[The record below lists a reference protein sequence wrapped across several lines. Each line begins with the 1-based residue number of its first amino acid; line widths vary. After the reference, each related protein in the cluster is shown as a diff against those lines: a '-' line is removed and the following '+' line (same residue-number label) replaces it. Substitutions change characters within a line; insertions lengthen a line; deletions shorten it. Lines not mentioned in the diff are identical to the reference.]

1 MFPVDR
7 LILVAGVLL
16 ALGIASSKLS
26 SRMGLPVLVLFLV
39 VGMLAGSEGPGGI
52 AFENYRLAHGV
63 GTVALVLILFDG
75 GLRTDLATFR
85 RVMAPSLWL
94 STLGVVL
101 TAVGVA
107 VAAVAV
113 LELPW
118 LEAMLLGSI
127 VSSTDAAAVFAVLRS
142 KGVRVR
148 QRVAATLEL
157 ESGSNDPMAV
167 LLTVACIEL
176 LQGRLTPGVDVVWLF
191 AKQLALGLALG
202 WLVGRGT
209 AAAVRRIDLD
219 AAGLYPV
226 LTGAAS
232 LVAYGAAASAGG
244 SGFLA
249 TYVAGVVAGSQR
261 LLFRRGVYVFHDG
274 MAWLAQITM
283 FVLLGLLVFP
293 SRLVGVAGPALLVAA
308 TLVFVAR
315 PLAVVPC
322 LLPFRFSTRDTAF
335 IAWGGLKGAV
345 PVILATYPLLSGL
358 PGAEALFDVVFFA
371 VVVSAVT
378 QGWTL
383 PWAARLLGLQRP
395 PVPEPP
401 VTLEITSLKDVEG
414 DIVEY
419 SLTPDFPAA
428 GRRIRDLSLPDGA
441 LVAMVVRGR
450 EMIPPRGST
459 QLLPGDHVFVLL
471 RPETR
476 WLVDRVFSSGRPAVE
491 ARPAEAEFR
500 LRGGAGLA
508 ELEEFYGIRVVAAGF
523 GTLDEFLRAQLGE
536 DLAIGRS
543 VTVGPVQL
551 TVRDVVDG
559 RVETVGLRVAPEDV
573 AADGAVPRTGEGG

>member
-1 MFPVDR
+1 MFAVDR
-7 LILVAGVLL
+7 LILLAGVLL
-16 ALGIASSKLS
+16 ILGIASSKLS

-52 AFENYRLAHGV
+52 AFENYGRAHGV
-63 GTVALVLILFDG
+63 GRVVLVMILFDG
-75 GLRTDLATFR
+75 GLRTDLASFR
-85 RVMAPSLWL
+85 RVLAPSLWL
-94 STLGVVL
+94 ATAGVLL

-107 VAAVAV
+107 LAAIVV

-118 LEAMLLGSI
+118 LNAMLLGSI

-167 LLTVACIEL
+167 LLTVACLEL
-176 LQGRLTPGVDVVWLF
+176 LLGRLTPGIEVAWLF
-191 AKQLALGLALG
+191 VRQLALGLGIG

-209 AAAVRRIDLD
+209 VTAVRRINLD

-226 LTGAAS
+226 LTGAAA

-249 TYVAGVVAGSQR
+249 CYVAGVVAGSKR
-261 LLFRRGVYVFHDG
+261 LLFRRGVYLFHDG
-274 MAWLAQITM
+274 LAWVAQITM
-283 FVLLGLLVFP
+283 FVLLGLLSFP
-293 SRLVGVAGPALLVAA
+293 SRLVGVAWPA
-308 TLVFVAR
+308 
-315 PLAVVPC
+315 
-322 LLPFRFSTRDTAF
+322 
-335 IAWGGLKGAV
+335 
-345 PVILATYPLLSGL
+345 
-358 PGAEALFDVVFFA
+358 AEALFDVVFFA

-383 PWAARLLGLQRP
+383 PWAARWLGLQRP

-419 SLTPDFPAA
+419 TLSADFPVA
-428 GRRIRDLSLPDGA
+428 GRRIRDLSLPDRA

-450 EMIPPRGST
+450 EMIPPRGSA
-459 QLLPGDHVFVLL
+459 QLFPAGHGFVLL
-471 RPETR
+471 RP
-476 WLVDRVFSSGRPAVE
+476 
-491 ARPAEAEFR
+491 
-500 LRGGAGLA
+500 
-508 ELEEFYGIRVVAAGF
+508 
-523 GTLDEFLRAQLGE
+523 
-536 DLAIGRS
+536 
-543 VTVGPVQL
+543 
-551 TVRDVVDG
+551 
-559 RVETVGLRVAPEDV
+559 
-573 AADGAVPRTGEGG
+573 